1 MNYLKSNSWLHL
13 SGEPIDDIHAHIKSK
28 LDKGKYS
35 FHVGTDSKCHADH
48 TLVITT
54 ICFREPRAGALVAYQ
69 RTKVPHFSNITEKLI
84 HETVA
89 SIEAATMIQEITG
102 IHPTIHADV
111 NSKKEALS
119 NRALNVI
126 VGMIKG
132 MGFSVRVKP
141 NAWAAD
147 IADMFTR

>member
-1 MNYLKSNSWLHL
+1 MSYLKSDNWCHL
-13 SGEPIDDIHAHIKSK
+13 SGSPIDDIHEHIRTK
-28 LDKGKYS
+28 LQRGKYT
-35 FHVGTDSKCHADH
+35 FHVGTDSKSYADH

-54 ICFREPRAGALVAYQ
+54 ICFREPSSGALVAYQ
-69 RTKVPHFSNITEKLI
+69 RTRVPNFSNITEKLI

-89 SIEAATMIQEITG
+89 SIEAATMVREITG
-102 IHPTIHADV
+102 CSPTIHADV

-126 VGMIKG
+126 VGMVKG
-132 MGFSVRVKP
+132 MGFPVKVKP
-141 NAWAAD
+141 DAWAAD